1 MKKVD
6 KESPLPLYYQLKQI
20 ICELIENDELK
31 PNDSIPSER
40 ELCEYHGVSRMTVN
54 KAIISL
60 VNEGLVYREQGK
72 GTFVSKVKEH
82 QQLSNLLGLT
92 EEMRLRGLTVNTRIL
107 SFKKKPATK
116 KIQKALLMN
125 EKQDV
130 FEITRLRCVSGEPYS
145 LETAYIPVNL
155 CSQLTAE
162 MIQNQSLYEVLSVHF
177 GLEVEYAYQ
186 TIEPILVNDYESDM
200 LQVEKN
206 ALALLFSRQTYLK
219 NDIPIEVTKAIY
231 RGDRYKFEVPLRR

>member
-20 ICELIENDELK
+20 LCELIENDELK
-31 PNDSIPSER
+31 ANDAIPSER

-72 GTFVSKVKEH
+72 GTFVCKAKEK

-92 EEMRLRGLTVNTRIL
+92 EEMRLRGLTVHTKIV

-116 KIQKALLMN
+116 KIQMALLMN
-125 EKQDV
+125 ERRDV

-145 LETAYIPVNL
+145 LETAYLPVNL
-155 CSQLTAE
+155 CSELNAE
-162 MIQNQSLYEVLSVHF
+162 MIRNKSLYEVLSVHF

-186 TIEPILVNDYESDM
+186 TIEPILVNDYESNM
-200 LQVEKN
+200 LEVEKN

-231 RGDRYKFEVPLRR
+231 RGDRYKFEVSLRR

>member
-31 PNDSIPSER
+31 ANDAIPSER

-72 GTFVSKVKEH
+72 GTFVCKAKEK

-92 EEMRLRGLTVNTRIL
+92 EEMRLRGLTVDTKIL

-125 EKQDV
+125 ERRDV

-155 CSQLTAE
+155 CSELNAE
-162 MIQNQSLYEVLSVHF
+162 MIQNKSLYEVLSAHF

-186 TIEPILVNDYESDM
+186 TIEPILVNEYESNM
-200 LQVEKN
+200 LEVEKN

-231 RGDRYKFEVPLRR
+231 RGDRYKFEVSLRR